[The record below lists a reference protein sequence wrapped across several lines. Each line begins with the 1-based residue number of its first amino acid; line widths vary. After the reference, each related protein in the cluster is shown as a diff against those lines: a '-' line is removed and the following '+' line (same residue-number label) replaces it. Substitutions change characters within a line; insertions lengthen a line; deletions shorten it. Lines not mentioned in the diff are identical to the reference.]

1 MKKIVLLL
9 YGVFGVLNVAF
20 CAQELSTE
28 IKPATH
34 FAWDLKYTG
43 HFSFKNIKIANYYE
57 IREVIPVNINNDGKE
72 DYLILLVPK
81 SIIAPLSDDFE
92 FAMEKFYRRSL
103 VEIISTG
110 ETYRVG
116 KTYNTLISNMAGFV
130 TGFDG
135 IEKVEDGIIISHST
149 PNGNIYWS
157 LSMFFRYEEGELY
170 LYKIQQVTRDRELKT
185 QKVDRVSAQ
194 NVTIFTEDEFDID

>member
-1 MKKIVLLL
+1 
-9 YGVFGVLNVAF
+9 
-20 CAQELSTE
+20 
-28 IKPATH
+28 
-34 FAWDLKYTG
+34 
-43 HFSFKNIKIANYYE
+43 
-57 IREVIPVNINNDGKE
+57 
-72 DYLILLVPK
+72 
-81 SIIAPLSDDFE
+81 
-92 FAMEKFYRRSL
+92 
-103 VEIISTG
+103 
-110 ETYRVG
+110 
-116 KTYNTLISNMAGFV
+116 MAGFV